1 MGCIA
6 RLGCLF
12 LIVILAIGGWYTK
25 DLWLPE
31 KYRSHPTATSTA
43 TWQPITTEGADR
55 TKAAL
60 DKLSQSRGQV
70 FQSLSAGDLASYVFA
85 QLSSKLPGSAQNIET
100 SVSGDVV
107 SLRADVRL
115 ADLGGAGALGAL
127 GNMFNEREKVQLSGT
142 FNVVK
147 PGMAEFLVKDVKIRN
162 FTVPRGMVPPLIKR
176 LDQGSRLNGIAENA
190 IAVPI
195 PRYVG
200 DIRVANGKVTLY
212 KTTP

>member
-12 LIVILAIGGWYTK
+12 LVAILAIGGWYTK

-31 KYRSHPTATSTA
+31 KYRSHPAATSSA
-43 TWQPITTEGADR
+43 KWQPITTEGADR
-55 TKAAL
+55 TKDAL
-60 DKLSQSRGQV
+60 EKLRQSRGQV
-70 FQSLSAGDLASYVFA
+70 FQSLSASDLASYVFA

-100 SVSGDVV
+100 SVTGDVV

-127 GNMFNEREKVQLSGT
+127 GSMLNEREKVQLSGT

-147 PGMAEFLVKDVKIRN
+147 PGVAEFLVKEVKIRN
-162 FTVPRGMVPPLIKR
+162 FTVPRGMIPPLIKR
-176 LDQGSRLNGIAENA
+176 LDQAARPNGIAENA